1 MNLEFHPLFCKWTQV
16 FSDSYYKKY
25 LFITFDSFFFF
36 LVIVHINTK
45 DKPFVDRNTLEILKM
60 LTQLVM
66 ATGATPNQ
74 IGEVVMEDKD
84 LRDVVKAT

>member
-1 MNLEFHPLFCKWTQV
+1 MDSRLF
-16 FSDSYYKKY
+16 SSYYKKY
-25 LFITFDSFFFF
+25 LFITFDSFFVFS
-36 LVIVHINTK
+36 LVIAHINTK

-66 ATGATPNQ
+66 ATGATPSQ

-84 LRDVVKAT
+84 LRDVVKATW